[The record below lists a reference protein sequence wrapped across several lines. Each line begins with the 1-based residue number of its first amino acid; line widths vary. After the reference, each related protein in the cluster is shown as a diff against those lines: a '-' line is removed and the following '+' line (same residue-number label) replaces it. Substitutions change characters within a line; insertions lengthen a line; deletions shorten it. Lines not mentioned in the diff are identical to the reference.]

1 MAKVHHISVSD
12 LRKLKHDAL
21 EAPYKE
27 KVLED
32 LHAFGLDEAFI
43 KEMKEDDFEA
53 ILEISDNASMR
64 VAVNSPGLP
73 KTINWYALVAVILG
87 ALVVMILLL
96 DLARPESVR
105 EINKPEKNENVKAN
119 PATEEVTNDEP
130 EIKSE
135 ENDRVE
141 DKQELKSTP
150 GQIENTVPDESTGTN
165 DAEENSGDKIF
176 NERSE
181 DTRQKE
187 MNTETNNTNKATDSE
202 TSVANKKPRPKK
214 TYVSVSSA
222 KVIME
227 EALNKGKYT
236 PSDIPSFKGGKPG
249 LEKYV
254 KQKVGQIEHDK
265 VDFGYRSVIVSF
277 EVSPKGKVSNVEL
290 MAGLS
295 PELDQQTL
303 EIIKNMPDWNPGKR
317 VKMRYQL
324 AVKYK

>member
-21 EAPYKE
+21 ETPYKE

-43 KEMKEDDFEA
+43 KEMKEDDLEA
-53 ILEISDNASMR
+53 ILEISNNASMR
-64 VAVNSPGLP
+64 VAEVSPGLP
-73 KTINWYALVAVILG
+73 KTINWYALIGLVLG
-87 ALVVMILLL
+87 VLVVMILLL

-105 EINKPEKNENVKAN
+105 
-119 PATEEVTNDEP
+119 
-130 EIKSE
+130 
-135 ENDRVE
+135 
-141 DKQELKSTP
+141 
-150 GQIENTVPDESTGTN
+150 
-165 DAEENSGDKIF
+165 DAEENEPQEVMENNPVTGESVVNDADKQNADPSSDVEEETQLDVASDPVNSETDKTSGDV
-176 NERSE
+176 E
-181 DTRQKE
+181 DDVQEGGT
-187 MNTETNNTNKATDSE
+187 TEEADNGQQTEPDQAKDNDSPVKTGSVTSTTGNKP
-202 TSVANKKPRPKK
+202 KPKK
-214 TYVSVSSA
+214 TYISVSSA

-236 PSDIPSFKGGKPG
+236 PSDIPSFRGGKPG

-277 EVSPKGKVSNVEL
+277 EVSPKGKVSNVQL

-303 EIIKNMPDWNPGKR
+303 EIIKNMPDWTPGKR